1 MGRRWTVAALFL
13 MAGIVG
19 MVFGP
24 TFGATQT
31 DGIQETVTVSAA
43 NVIEVPPELAK
54 VTLSVRVTAA
64 TARSVGD
71 ELAARTNRVV
81 DAMKDAGFTEDQL
94 SVGNVSV
101 RQRRD
106 RDGNVVGFVGNTS
119 VSIETDDLDV
129 IGNIIDTGLAAGATG
144 VRGVKFDVN
153 DNSEAVKEALRRA
166 MNFAIEKARVLAET
180 AGRQLGRALV
190 IREGGTS
197 EPRPQV
203 FDAAIAGRVSG
214 GGAAPFPII
223 PPDLTVRARIEAT
236 FALQ

>member
-1 MGRRWTVAALFL
+1 MLFL
-13 MAGIVG
+13 LAGAIG

-31 DGIQETVTVSAA
+31 DDLQETVTVSAT
-43 NVIEVPPELAK
+43 NVIEVPPELAE
-54 VTLSVRVTAA
+54 VTLSIRVAGA
-64 TARSVGD
+64 TAEAVGD

-81 DAMKDAGFTEDQL
+81 DAMKDAGFTENQL
-94 SVGNVSV
+94 SVGNVSI

-106 RDGNVVGFVGNTS
+106 RDGNVIGFVGRTAVS
-119 VSIETDDLDV
+119 VETEDLDAL
-129 IGNIIDTGLAAGATG
+129 GSIIDIGLGAGATG
-144 VRGVKFDVN
+144 VRGVKFDVK
-153 DNSEAVKEALRRA
+153 DNSDAIKEALRRA
-166 MNFAIEKARVLAET
+166 MNFATEKARVLAET

-203 FDAAIAGRVSG
+203 FDAAVAGRVG
-214 GGAAPFPII
+214 GGTRAFPFI